1 VKFDGFVLQEF
12 ISWFFITGSCFS
24 PHVDITNTVVR
35 KAIVVIHIA
44 LVSSATA
51 IGNNCIMNFKILV
64 EYDGDVEEQ
73 KHIAAGAT
81 INVGSSLGESS
92 FIEIG
97 SKDHESI
104 NLVMLRAIVMGV
116 TVRHDNISNYTVF
129 RRLISMFNR
138 TLIIA
143 EAGVNHNGDLKLA
156 KQLIDVA
163 AQAGADYV
171 KFQTFNAERIVT
183 KTADKAEY
191 QNQSSDSSESQFEM
205 LKRLELSK
213 EMHLELIEHCDLRTI
228 KFLSTGFDIQSV
240 DLLVGLGLNLIK
252 IPSGEITNLPFL
264 RYLGSLGLPVILSSG
279 MSTMKEIDDALLI
292 FEQTGLPRDKIIVL
306 HCTTEYP
313 TPMDEVNLRA
323 MNSIR
328 KKLGVAVG
336 YSDHTLGIEVSVA
349 AVALGASVIEKHF
362 TIDRS
367 LPGPDHKASLEPVEL
382 GAMVEAI
389 RNVEVALGSDVKEP
403 TNSEIKNIQVVRKS
417 ILAGR
422 KIEIGEILSASNLVV
437 KRPGDGISP
446 MQWDRLVGQI
456 ACREYLPDEKI
467 HQ

>member
-1 VKFDGFVLQEF
+1 M
-12 ISWFFITGSCFS
+12 
-24 PHVDITNTVVR
+24 P
-35 KAIVVIHIA
+35 
-44 LVSSATA
+44 
-51 IGNNCIMNFKILV
+51 
-64 EYDGDVEEQ
+64 
-73 KHIAAGAT
+73 
-81 INVGSSLGESS
+81 
-92 FIEIG
+92 
-97 SKDHESI
+97 
-104 NLVMLRAIVMGV
+104 
-116 TVRHDNISNYTVF
+116 
-129 RRLISMFNR
+129 NR

-143 EAGVNHNGDLKLA
+143 EAGVNHNGDIDLA
-156 KQLIDVA
+156 KQLVDVA
-163 AQAGADYV
+163 ADSGADYV
-171 KFQTFNAERIVT
+171 KFQTFSADRLVT
-183 KTADKAEY
+183 ELADKAEY
-191 QNQSSDSSESQFEM
+191 QKQSSDSSESQHAM
-205 LKRLELSK
+205 LKRLELSV
-213 EMHLELIEHCDLRTI
+213 EMHLELIEHCELRSI

-279 MSTMKEIDDALLI
+279 MSTMKDIGDALSIL
-292 FEQTGLPRDKIIVL
+292 EQTGLSRDQTTVL

-328 KKLGVAVG
+328 KTLGVAVG

-382 GAMVEAI
+382 AAMVEAI

-403 TNSEIKNIQVVRKS
+403 TKSEIKNIQVARKS

-422 KIEIGEILSASNLVV
+422 KIEIGEILSASNLIV

-446 MQWDRLVGQI
+446 MQWDRLIGQI